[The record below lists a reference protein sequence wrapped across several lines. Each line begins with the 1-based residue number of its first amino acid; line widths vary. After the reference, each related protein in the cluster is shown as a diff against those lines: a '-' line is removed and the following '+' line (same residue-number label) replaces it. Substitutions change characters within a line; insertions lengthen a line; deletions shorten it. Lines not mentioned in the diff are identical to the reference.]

1 MELVGTLKTQAVC
14 FLCGNER
21 QCAHFPFDDERPDDG
36 LGPWC
41 CKSCWVVD
49 MTERRYRNERLPA
62 DSPDRLRVLRW
73 PLYAKKPLQKKTQGK
88 KIIITSRE
96 MFRVLPSAK

>member
-1 MELVGTLKTQAVC
+1 
-14 FLCGNER
+14 
-21 QCAHFPFDDERPDDG
+21 
-36 LGPWC
+36 
-41 CKSCWVVD
+41 